1 MKRRIERTAW
11 IMRFR
16 FFWPRTRVV
25 RYLEEKF
32 GNAISRRIAIRVV
45 LECGW

>member
-1 MKRRIERTAW
+1 MTRRMERTAW

-25 RYLEEKF
+25 RHLEEKF
-32 GNAISRRIAIRVV
+32 GKAISRRSAIRAV
-45 LECGW
+45 LECVG